1 MKKLAFVLLAAT
13 VLVSCKKSDKE
24 DQVPPLTSP
33 GVVAKVAGSSVD
45 YGVPMAERQQ
55 STSGTETVFLNA
67 STQSGNSID
76 ISFSKDGGITTGT
89 YGISNG
95 AFIGISDGVSFYES
109 DATVNI
115 QVTAVD
121 ATHIVGFFSA
131 TTGDGTTT
139 KQVTEGKFYANF

>member
-13 VLVSCKKSDKE
+13 VLVSCKKSED

-55 STSGTETVFLNA
+55 STGGTETIFVSAF
-67 STQSGNSID
+67 TQSGNSIE

-89 YGISNG
+89 YGSANG
-95 AFIGISDGVSFYES
+95 AFIGISDGAGFYETG
-109 DATVNI
+109 ATVNI
-115 QVTAVD
+115 QVTAID
-121 ATHIVGFFSA
+121 ATHIVGFFSGTA
-131 TTGDGTTT
+131 GDGTTT